1 MKLNRQPAKQSRG
14 RKFRSGRFL
23 RDNKAVSALEYAI
36 LVGVIA
42 VGIGGA
48 LVAFEGQIET
58 ALTNSGN
65 KIKTIA
71 GLK

>member
-14 RKFRSGRFL
+14 RKFRAGRFL

-36 LVGVIA
+36 LVGVVA
-42 VGIGGA
+42 VGIGAA
-48 LVAFEGQIET
+48 LVTFQAEIKAGLDKSS
-58 ALTNSGN
+58 A
-65 KIKTIA
+65 KIKTIS